1 MAVCTFQQIMSQRT
15 SSTLLSNEDQLLA
28 RVASGDQHAFK
39 EVYEFYFSRTYNFAF
54 YVLHDREAAQEIVQE
69 VMLHIWQMGPQLTG
83 IRSLEA
89 YLKTLAKRKAIDQL
103 RRIALE
109 RKISTDQGLQW
120 QESHNDTVEG
130 IILKDTRAILER
142 GIAQLPPQQKA
153 VYQLCQQQGLKYEE
167 AAQQLNIAPATVH
180 RHMKL
185 ALKSLRL
192 YVSQH
197 TNITVLLIILRL
209 F

>member
-1 MAVCTFQQIMSQRT
+1 MPSIV
-15 SSTLLSNEDQLLA
+15 LSNEDQLLA

-39 EVYEFYFSRTYNFAF
+39 EVYEIYFSKTYNFAF
-54 YVLHDREAAQEIVQE
+54 YVLHDRESAQEVVQE
-69 VMLHIWQMGPQLTG
+69 VMLHIWQMGQQLLD
-83 IRSLEA
+83 IRNLEA

-103 RRIALE
+103 RRIELD
-109 RKISTDQGLQW
+109 RKISKDKGIQW

-130 IILKDTRAILER
+130 IILKDTRAILEQ

-167 AAQQLNIAPATVH
+167 AARQLHIAPGTVH

-185 ALKSLRL
+185 ALKSLRT

-197 TNITVLLIILRL
+197 TNIGILLIILRL